1 MGRVEQ
7 KRAET
12 LEGQVVVHLHEGDCL
27 GKLGDRSEVPVVP
40 TLSEMKEQAKPMLL
54 GPCAGYDHRG
64 DAVRSCLTAC
74 RLETGRRG

>member
-27 GKLGDRSEVPVVP
+27 GKLGERSEVPVASRP
-40 TLSEMKEQAKPMLL
+40 
-54 GPCAGYDHRG
+54 
-64 DAVRSCLTAC
+64 DAEVKR
-74 RLETGRRG
+74 